1 MYAQNAHT
9 EFHRDCAISLGA
21 ISKQIFVTGHTN
33 KQTNKQ
39 TNKHSRKKTSQY
51 QK

>member
-33 KQTNKQ
+33 KQTNIAEKRPPS
-39 TNKHSRKKTSQY
+39 TRNKS
-51 QK
+51 